1 MKRLALASCVLLGC
15 AAADKALIYTE
26 NGIVAGE
33 KAWDTA
39 YRAQADDCESKFE
52 PATPAMEDCF
62 GDFFDANAKVATAV
76 KAAVAV
82 LRTYWTARA
91 AGETPDWPTVVKEVG
106 KIIEDLPPE
115 AAEYFKK
122 VKGI

>member
-1 MKRLALASCVLLGC
+1 MRRLLLASSLLFAC
-15 AAADKALIYTE
+15 AAADKALVYTE

-33 KAWDTA
+33 KAWDGA
-39 YRAQADDCESKFE
+39 YRAKADECESKFE

-62 GDFFDANAKVATAV
+62 GAFFDANAKVATGV

-91 AGETPDWPTVVKEVG
+91 AGKTPDWPAVVEEVG

-115 AAEYFKK
+115 AAEYFQK